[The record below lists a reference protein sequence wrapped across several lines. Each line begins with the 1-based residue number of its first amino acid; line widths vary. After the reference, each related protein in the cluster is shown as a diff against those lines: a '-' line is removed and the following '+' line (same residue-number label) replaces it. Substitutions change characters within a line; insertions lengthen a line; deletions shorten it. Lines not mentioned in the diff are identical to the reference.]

1 MSLYLLQRVLVS
13 LVGALELR
21 HQLAQGAVRQRLVH
35 QVAAPAHAQGAVASV
50 AVHAQHHVVEAV
62 ARELGLEADGEA
74 LQGGQPVGQVAGG
87 RPLRSTLSLYRWDMG

>member
-1 MSLYLLQRVLVS
+1 MSPYLLQRVLVS

-35 QVAAPAHAQGAVASV
+35 QVTAPAHAQGAIAAV

-62 ARELGLEADGEA
+62 ARELGLEADGET
-74 LQGGQPVGQVAGG
+74 LQGG
-87 RPLRSTLSLYRWDMG
+87 